1 MNRTICMKTATRL
14 ALGLAVLALAAMPS
28 FAVELAAVN
37 AEWLPPGG
45 TAGSDEIPMWSFV
58 EIAAPDTAAA
68 YSCPGAP
75 VAWDVPVLTAPEGTL
90 NINIKNCLGVEV
102 SVFIPGLAKD
112 AANALA
118 PQTTLDGSGRE
129 RLTSLDMPIA
139 ATATGTY
146 SWSATEG
153 TYLFHSGTDL
163 RTQVPMG
170 LYGALVVT
178 GTAYPTVVDQVL
190 VFSEIDPALN
200 ADPAGFGGA
209 RVSNWNPQYFLIN
222 GQAFDAANPPIA
234 IDVSTDVLLRFVNA
248 GLETFVPTLGGGLY
262 MDVIAEDGNLY
273 PYPLTQYGLEL
284 QAGKTYDAVINAG
297 AAGTYALYDRSLH
310 AGMQVNIAASPAA
323 GAPSA
328 IDDPTVAGDYDIVED
343 SGSLTAT
350 AGGLTPGVLDNDIDG
365 AAAAVLVSGPSF
377 GVLTGGLAAD
387 GSFTYT
393 PNADFSGV
401 DTFTYVTND
410 GLGGPDSN
418 VATATITVT
427 PVNDAPVA
435 VADGYDAAEGMTL
448 SVAAPGVLEN
458 DTDVDGDALTAS
470 PVGTPP
476 LGALTLNADGSFDY
490 TPAGT
495 AGAVETFDYEA
506 CDAEL
511 LCSTATVTITVAAPP
526 ANVPPTANDDTTEVT
541 RGTTLSNYD
550 IIANDTDSDGTID
563 ATSVVITT
571 GVTTQAGGTVVNN
584 GDGTITYTPK
594 NTGYRGT
601 DAFQYTVDDNDGATS
616 DPATVRINVV
626 K

>member
-14 ALGLAVLALAAMPS
+14 ALGLAVLALAATPS
-28 FAVELAAVN
+28 FAVELAAVP
-37 AEWLPPGG
+37 AQWSPDGG
-45 TAGSDEIPMWSFV
+45 TTLIPMWGFV
-58 EIAAPDTAAA
+58 EIAAPETAAA
-68 YSCPGAP
+68 YTCPVAP

-90 NINIKNCLGVEV
+90 DINIKNCLGVAV

-112 AANALA
+112 AADQLA
-118 PQTTLDGSGRE
+118 PQTTPDASGRE
-129 RLTSLDMPIA
+129 RLTSLDMPVA
-139 ATATGTY
+139 ATETGTY

-178 GTAYPTVVDQVL
+178 GTAYPTVGQEQVL

-209 RVSNWNPQYFLIN
+209 RVSNWNPEYFLIN
-222 GQAFDAANPPIA
+222 GAAYPDVA

-248 GLETFVPTLGGGLY
+248 GLETFVPTLDGGLY

-310 AGMQVNIAASPAA
+310 AGMQVNIAASPAD
-323 GAPSA
+323 GAPTAANEGYVTDEDVVLNVAAPGVLDNDTPGTGPGPLTASLVGDVSA
-328 IDDPTVAGDYDIVED
+328 
-343 SGSLTAT
+343 GSLTLNGDGSFTYTPNPNFNGSDQFTYVANDGGPDSNAAT
-350 AGGLTPGVLDNDIDG
+350 VTITVNPVNDGPTAVADAYDAVEGENLNVAAPGVLDNDIDVDG
-365 AAAAVLVSGPSF
+365 DM
-377 GVLTGGLAAD
+377 LTAQNATVPTLGSVTLNGD
-387 GSFTYT
+387 GSFNFDATT
-393 PNADFSGV
+393 LVAG
-401 DTFTYVTND
+401 
-410 GLGGPDSN
+410 N
-418 VATATITVT
+418 VAT
-427 PVNDAPVA
+427 
-435 VADGYDAAEGMTL
+435 
-448 SVAAPGVLEN
+448 
-458 DTDVDGDALTAS
+458 
-470 PVGTPP
+470 
-476 LGALTLNADGSFDY
+476 FDY
-490 TPAGT
+490 Q
-495 AGAVETFDYEA
+495 A
-506 CDAEL
+506 CDAEP
-511 LCSTATVTITVAAPP
+511 LCSTATVTITVVAPP

-541 RGTTLSNYD
+541 RGMTLSNYD

-571 GVTTQAGGTVVNN
+571 GGLTQAGGTVTNN

-594 NTGYRGT
+594 NAGYRGT
-601 DAFQYTVDDNDGATS
+601 DAFQYTVNDDDGATS
-616 DPATVRINVV
+616 NVATVRINVV

>member
-14 ALGLAVLALAAMPS
+14 ALGLAVLALAATPS
-28 FAVELAAVN
+28 FAVELAAVP
-37 AEWLPPGG
+37 AQWSPDGG
-45 TAGSDEIPMWSFV
+45 TTLIPMWGFV
-58 EIAAPDTAAA
+58 EIGDAAA
-68 YSCPGAP
+68 YTCPAAP

-90 NINIKNCLGVEV
+90 DINIKNCLGVEV
-102 SVFIPGLAKD
+102 SVFIPGVAKD
-112 AANALA
+112 AADPLA
-118 PQTTLDGSGRE
+118 PQTTPDGSGRE

-139 ATATGTY
+139 AAATGTY

-178 GTAYPTVVDQVL
+178 GTAYPTVGQEQVL
-190 VFSEIDPALN
+190 LFSEIDPALN

-222 GQAFDAANPPIA
+222 GAAYPDVG

-248 GLETFVPTLGGGLY
+248 GLETFVPTLDGGLY

-310 AGMQVNIAASPAA
+310 AGMQVNIAASVAA
-323 GAPSA
+323 GAPTAANEGYVTGEDVVLNVAAPGVLGNDTPGTGPGPLTASLVGDVSA
-328 IDDPTVAGDYDIVED
+328 
-343 SGSLTAT
+343 GSLTLN
-350 AGGLTPGVLDNDIDG
+350 G
-365 AAAAVLVSGPSF
+365 
-377 GVLTGGLAAD
+377 D

-393 PNADFSGV
+393 PNPNFNGSDQ
-401 DTFTYVTND
+401 FTYVAND
-410 GLGGPDSN
+410 GGPDSN
-418 VATATITVT
+418 AATVTITVN
-427 PVNDAPVA
+427 PVNDGPTA
-435 VADGYDAAEGMTL
+435 VADGYDAVEGEIL
-448 SVAAPGVLEN
+448 NVAAPGVLEN
-458 DTDVDGDALTAS
+458 DIDVDGDMLTAQNATV
-470 PVGTPP
+470 PT
-476 LGALTLNADGSFDY
+476 LGSVTLNGDGSFSFDA
-490 TPAGT
+490 TTLT
-495 AGAVETFDYEA
+495 AGNVATFDYQA
-506 CDAEL
+506 CDAEP
-511 LCSTATVTITVAAPP
+511 LCSTATVTITVVAPP

-571 GVTTQAGGTVVNN
+571 GVKTQAGGTVVNN